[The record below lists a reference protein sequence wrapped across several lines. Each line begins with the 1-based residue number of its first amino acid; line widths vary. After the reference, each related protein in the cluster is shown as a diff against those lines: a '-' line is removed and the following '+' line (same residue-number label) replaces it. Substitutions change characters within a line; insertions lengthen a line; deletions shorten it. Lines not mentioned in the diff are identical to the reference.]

1 MWKVSTKRKKMLFG
15 EWYRLLL
22 HGSFEKQLQLE
33 LLTRPDFVGI
43 RVVPTDLNL
52 LSFGQ
57 IIQLQEIAD
66 IEKMFIIPAQVI
78 LGMDESEVMK
88 SDAVEIVRFSAW
100 VAKEMGRINKLFS
113 STNRRPTR
121 QELEAGIEGLKFGIF
136 GTVDWYA
143 LRMGIEDHEKVM
155 EVPWMRVFKCLQIDS
170 EKHKYELRLR
180 KVYERER
187 DAKKKG

>member
-1 MWKVSTKRKKMLFG
+1 MI
-15 EWYRLLL
+15 
-22 HGSFEKQLQLE
+22 HGRFEKPLQME
-33 LLTRPDFVGI
+33 LLTRPEFVGA
-43 RVVPTDLNL
+43 RKVPSDLNL

-57 IIQLQEIAD
+57 IIQLQEITD
-66 IEKMFIIPAQVI
+66 VERMFFVPARVV
-78 LGMDESEVMK
+78 LGMDENEVMK

-113 STNRRPTR
+113 STNRKPMR

-143 LRMGIEDHEKVM
+143 LRMGIDDHEKVM
-155 EVPWMRVFKCLQIDS
+155 EVPWMRIYKCLQIDS

-187 DAKKKG
+187 DAKKKR